1 MDVRELKLALVLAG
15 SLVIAGCTPA
25 PAGAGPSTAPS
36 ATASA
41 DLAPA
46 VSLKINWT
54 AVSGASSGL
63 WTAFEAGYFREENLN
78 AELVQIPSSSRA
90 VAALLSK
97 DVQFS
102 HLDGQVTIDADIQG
116 GGIKLIYGV
125 NNRLVFSVMT
135 RPEITKPSD
144 LKGKKV
150 GITSIGSSTHT
161 SALLALRMWGL
172 QPSDVTFIQLT
183 EVPNILT
190 GLIAGQIDAGVVSPP
205 TNTRAKA
212 AGFKELL
219 NLATEG
225 PEWPS
230 IAVGATAAF
239 LDANPT
245 VGVRF
250 VRAYARGVQRFKT
263 DMAFGTTVLRKYL
276 KLDDQADLDDTYA
289 QYSKYLAEVPYVL
302 GMQNTLDVVSA
313 TNDGAKTLKP
323 EDLIEARYVKQ
334 LDDAGFF
341 KKLYGR

>member
-1 MDVRELKLALVLAG
+1 MRTLALSLAAAL
-15 SLVIAGCTPA
+15 LVAGCAPTPVGVGLSA
-25 PAGAGPSTAPS
+25 APS
-36 ATASA
+36 ASVSA
-41 DLAPA
+41 EVAPA
-46 VSLKINWT
+46 VSIKINWT

-63 WTAFEAGYFREENLN
+63 WTAFEAGYFREENLS

-90 VAALLSK
+90 IAALLSK

-102 HLDGQVTIDADIQG
+102 HLDGQVTIDADIHG

-125 NNRLVFSVMT
+125 NNRLVFSFMT
-135 RPEITKPSD
+135 RPEITKPAD
-144 LKGKKV
+144 LKGKKIGV
-150 GITSIGSSTHT
+150 TAIGSSTHT

-183 EVPNILT
+183 EVPSVLT
-190 GLIAGQIDAGVVSPP
+190 GLVAGQIDAGVVSPP

-219 NLATEG
+219 NLATDG

-239 LDANPT
+239 LEANPT
-245 VGVRF
+245 VGARF
-250 VRAYARGVQRFKT
+250 VRAYARGVQRFKS
-263 DMAFGTTVLRKYL
+263 DMAFGTSVLRKYL
-276 KLDDQADLDDTYA
+276 KLDDQAVLDDTYA
-289 QYSKYLAEVPYVL
+289 QYSRYLAEVPYVL

-313 TNDGAKTLKP
+313 TNDDAKKLKP